1 MIKAKLVDTDIRIF
15 ELVLAL
21 LASLRQKGKGV
32 LVFEDLLRKKAKV
45 SEAIVF
51 GSGNA
56 ALLASLVAMKKITKG
71 EKTDVIIPA
80 YTPLALYVT
89 IKQAGLTPVLCD
101 IDAKDFGFSS
111 GCKEAK
117 ANGKT
122 LAAIPVRLF
131 GLESSPAGK
140 NDGFFV
146 IEDNA
151 QGFITP
157 LKWDLQLISFN
168 RGKNFP
174 LLNGGAILTN
184 DEVLAEEIRRVR
196 ISYSAPTL
204 LNNIVTFAKFKAFC
218 LSKNRLFYNIMLP
231 FIEGMRQI
239 KPPEHISEALLSSW
253 QSMLGAGKI
262 FHCDENMKRR
272 FEIAK
277 KYLLLLKDLDGIDLP
292 EVKEGSIVNRF
303 PLLIKDKNKVEE
315 IQLKLKKMGIESSR
329 MYFKPVHQV
338 YGLESKPGE
347 FKNAEYIAERFLVLP
362 CNPFLSDKEV
372 DFIAEGVKKCFL

>member
-1 MIKAKLVDTDIRIF
+1 LIRAKLVDTDIKIY
-15 ELVLAL
+15 ELILAL

-32 LVFEDLLRKKAKV
+32 LIFEDSLKKKAKV

-56 ALLASLVAMKKITKG
+56 ALLASLIAMKNITKG
-71 EKTDVIIPA
+71 EKTEVIIPS

-101 IDAKDFGFSS
+101 IDTKDFGFSS
-111 GCKEAK
+111 GCKETK
-117 ANGKT
+117 ANSKT

-174 LLNGGAILTN
+174 LLNGGAVLTN
-184 DEVLAEEIRRVR
+184 DEELAEEIRRVR
-196 ISYSAPTL
+196 TAYTSPSFI
-204 LNNIVTFAKFKAFC
+204 NNIVTFAKFKAFC
-218 LSKNRLFYNIMLP
+218 LSKSRLVYNLLLP
-231 FIEGMRQI
+231 FIEGMRQT
-239 KPPEHISEALLSSW
+239 KPPEYINEVLLSSW
-253 QSMLGAGKI
+253 QSMLGAGEI
-262 FHCDENMKRR
+262 FQSGENMKRR
-272 FEIAK
+272 FELAK
-277 KYLLLLKDLDGIDLP
+277 KYLLLLKDLSGVELP

-315 IQLKLKKMGIESSR
+315 IQLKLKKAGIESSR
-329 MYFKPVHQV
+329 MYFKPVHLV
-338 YGLESKPGE
+338 FNLENKAGE
-347 FKNAEYIAERFLVLP
+347 FKNAEYIAERLLVLP
-362 CNPFLSDKEV
+362 CNPFLSDKEIEY
-372 DFIAEGVKKCFL
+372 IAEKVVKCFR